1 MYIEST
7 FIYKGFLSQYQVMEY
22 WDRLR
27 KREIKIT
34 QSESGHKRNP
44 EADSKI
50 LSRLILTFIS
60 PRESCYTVESLSL
73 TFRHNRRRRLEEDW

>member
-22 WDRLR
+22 WNRLKKRR
-27 KREIKIT
+27 KIKIT

-44 EADSKI
+44 EADAKYYLDS
-50 LSRLILTFIS
+50 F
-60 PRESCYTVESLSL
+60 
-73 TFRHNRRRRLEEDW
+73 